1 MAKEVMSPN
10 LSTFL
15 VLLQYDVGIL
25 VRSWIIRFWFSVT
38 FVAGIV
44 AIVVSSYYADDT
56 SFLLSWALLLYAA
69 LGGFVVLVISTSAI
83 SVEFPFLGDT
93 LISRGIAPTPYVL
106 AKLFA
111 RAIVIFVMFNAIV
124 APTAFIMQTNAI
136 NNDMTVFGITVA
148 LLYWSFMLMVLVFLG
163 ITFSVVFSNTLVGV
177 VVLAVVWYG
186 GMGGL
191 IFIYAPS
198 WDHFGVLGNLPLVL
212 QGKALFSEIWTI
224 LGAGIVGLIALP
236 FTAVKVFNGRDL

>member
-1 MAKEVMSPN
+1 MNKQAMSPN
-10 LSTFL
+10 VSTFF
-15 VLLQYDVGIL
+15 VMLQYDVSIL
-25 VRSWIIRFWFSVT
+25 LRSWIIRFWFSVT
-38 FVAGIV
+38 FIAGIV

-56 SFLLSWALLLYAA
+56 SFLVSWALLLYAA

-83 SVEFPFLGDT
+83 SLEFSFLGDT

-106 AKLFA
+106 AKLAA
-111 RAIVIFVMFNAIV
+111 RALVIFTLFNVIV

-136 NNDMTVFGITVA
+136 SNDMSVFGITVA
-148 LLYWSFMLMVLVFLG
+148 LIYWSFMLMVLVFLG
-163 ITFSVVFSNTLVGV
+163 ITFSVIFDNTLVGV

-224 LGAGIVGLIALP
+224 LGAGLFALITLP
-236 FTAVKVFNGRDL
+236 FIAVRVFNARDL

>member
-148 LLYWSFMLMVLVFLG
+148 LLYWSFMRMVLVFLG

-177 VVLAVVWYG
+177 VVLAVVCYG
-186 GMGGL
+186 
-191 IFIYAPS
+191 
-198 WDHFGVLGNLPLVL
+198 
-212 QGKALFSEIWTI
+212 
-224 LGAGIVGLIALP
+224 
-236 FTAVKVFNGRDL
+236 